1 MCAWI
6 AKLLSGMI
14 QFGDLNLLSPPL
26 QALEWRRTKGEI
38 EGECVHV
45 RESEER
51 LHVKMTY
58 FLSARSQMD
67 CCFLMC
73 GRVGEIFL
81 CGV

>member
-45 RESEER
+45 RESEEWR
-51 LHVKMTY
+51 RR
-58 FLSARSQMD
+58 RSIWYSSM
-67 CCFLMC
+67 
-73 GRVGEIFL
+73 
-81 CGV
+81 